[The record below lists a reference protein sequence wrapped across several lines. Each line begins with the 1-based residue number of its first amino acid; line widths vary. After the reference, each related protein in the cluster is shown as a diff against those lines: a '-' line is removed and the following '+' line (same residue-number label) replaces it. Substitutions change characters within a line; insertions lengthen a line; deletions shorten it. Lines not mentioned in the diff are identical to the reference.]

1 MHRTEGTARNSRCK
15 DTRFFRVVNSHRPS
29 QDVSTGCILHHLI
42 FLYLNKNRQ
51 MKLNRIKIS
60 DEIFF
65 TLMWE
70 QGGKLYGCDRHEE
83 SHISLV
89 ARWDKGIAKIYI
101 NDFMNGRLHDVIEF
115 LKEKIGGLSVVYIF
129 MNGLSCPKTQGFSG
143 L

>member
-1 MHRTEGTARNSRCK
+1 
-15 DTRFFRVVNSHRPS
+15 
-29 QDVSTGCILHHLI
+29 
-42 FLYLNKNRQ
+42 

-65 TLMWE
+65 TLNVWE

-89 ARWDKGIAKIYI
+89 ARWDKGTAKIYI

-115 LKEKIGGLSVVYIF
+115 LKEKIQEYCKKNPSYWACGMTDSGVIMQGHEIENKPKIYVDGYNPNFAGWKYLDISEYIRK
-129 MNGLSCPKTQGFSG
+129 N
-143 L
+143 